1 MKANISMTWST
12 VIIILCEIRIK
23 YKWRSLYKWPHMKLS
38 TDSIT
43 TAMIWDQIFW
53 NACITRKINDLKSR
67 NISTTF
73 PLWLI
78 GEACL
83 SKMSSSLYTKNFEH
97 DGTSV
102 KFPALSKP
110 LVSFIYLSLI
120 TTIFSDKF
128 QIIMVTPQSKKGH
141 PLSLDSY
148 PSIALPPSIAILYE
162 KNVSIKLSVSFFN
175 IL

>member
-1 MKANISMTWST
+1 
-12 VIIILCEIRIK
+12 
-23 YKWRSLYKWPHMKLS
+23 MKLS
-38 TDSIT
+38 TDSII
-43 TAMIWDQIFW
+43 TA
-53 NACITRKINDLKSR
+53 
-67 NISTTF
+67 
-73 PLWLI
+73 I

-83 SKMSSSLYTKNFEH
+83 AKMSSSLYTKNFEH

-148 PSIALPPSIAILYE
+148 PSIATIHRHFIW
-162 KNVSIKLSVSFFN
+162 KNVSIKLSISFLN